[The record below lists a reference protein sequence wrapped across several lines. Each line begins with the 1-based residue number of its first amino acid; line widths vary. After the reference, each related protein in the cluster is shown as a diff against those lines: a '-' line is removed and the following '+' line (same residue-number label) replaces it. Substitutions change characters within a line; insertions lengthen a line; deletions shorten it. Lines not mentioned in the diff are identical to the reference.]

1 MRRLWSVPR
10 DSLRSLYL
18 SCRPRLSHVG
28 GVPSLANK
36 GLTIMRTITPK
47 PYNVYTFD
55 ELSPEAKERAI
66 EYFQTSVD
74 DLYGW
79 GQENVDSLKA
89 FADRAGF
96 KVLDWS
102 IGLCSYSYVKIDAE
116 DEPLVESEWLDRSAD
131 EWREFVKE
139 CEDCKLTGYW
149 CDGVLA
155 RPLTEALEDSDARF
169 DETMQECVDAWTKAY
184 VEDLEYTYS
193 AEAIAEMIES
203 NGYEFTE
210 AGRMI

>member
-1 MRRLWSVPR
+1 
-10 DSLRSLYL
+10 
-18 SCRPRLSHVG
+18 
-28 GVPSLANK
+28 
-36 GLTIMRTITPK
+36 MRTITPK

-55 ELSPEAKERAI
+55 ELSSEAKERAI
-66 EYFQTSVD
+66 EHFQTSSE

-79 GQENVDSLKA
+79 SQENVDSLKV

-96 KVLDWS
+96 KVRDWS
-102 IGLCSYSYVKIDAE
+102 IGLCSYSYVKIDAA
-116 DEPLVESEWLDRSAD
+116 DEPVIDSEYLGRSDA

-139 CEDCKLTGYW
+139 CEDCKLTAYW

-155 RPLTEALEDSDARF
+155 RPLAEALEDPEARF
-169 DETMQECVDAWTKAY
+169 DKTMQECVDAWTKAY

-193 AEAIAEMIES
+193 AEAIAEMIEA

-210 AGRMI
+210 EGRMI